1 METLRCEGDL
11 RLRARSNHASG
22 MLNSIRGN
30 LHQDIPGVP
39 HPGEPGI
46 KDARLAKQ
54 HLEKKERSGK
64 SKCRSGINI
73 SRDVEKKSGTGILPL
88 CQSTKQHCHKT
99 AAALSHCRS
108 VTHVL
113 PLSNLLI
120 SKSFHG
126 HRTYVSSATLNGQV
140 RNSFHKPIF
149 WVLIQKS
156 SSPDSDPILNMP
168 VPQRQIQWYSG
179 DSEEYKPKGLFWELP
194 MFKTLYA
201 GLFPAKSSYR
211 YIGVVLGTLPQRGCA
226 AATIDI
232 SVNVDEFGAPGKV
245 KGLLSNK
252 GLHMGHH

>member
-30 LHQDIPGVP
+30 LHQDVPGVP

-73 SRDVEKKSGTGILPL
+73 SRDVEKKST
-88 CQSTKQHCHKT
+88 
-99 AAALSHCRS
+99 CRK
-108 VTHVL
+108 
-113 PLSNLLI
+113 N
-120 SKSFHG
+120 
-126 HRTYVSSATLNGQV
+126 
-140 RNSFHKPIF
+140 RN
-149 WVLIQKS
+149 VE
-156 SSPDSDPILNMP
+156 N
-168 VPQRQIQWYSG
+168 
-179 DSEEYKPKGLFWELP
+179 
-194 MFKTLYA
+194 
-201 GLFPAKSSYR
+201 
-211 YIGVVLGTLPQRGCA
+211 
-226 AATIDI
+226 I

-252 GLHMGHH
+252 GLHRNQKSGGQVNREVVVVAGSKRGSDAVKVRIAGRFLILSLTGVERDPTLRLVADCLRVFAAIHLQIWK